1 MIGFAEVA
9 ALITILGAVIYGL
22 GLLGVAWPIHK
33 RWHND
38 AATTLYAISLIPR
51 AVVAGQGV
59 RIFMGFPTLIATLL
73 LIWWLVVFP
82 LLRLVDVVA
91 STLAAWTVGIFA
103 LLALLAGGYGLLRSM
118 YRRGIQWV
126 LGPAPEHPRYR
137 WLIWVTTLIAVP
149 TFFIAGRVAAG
160 AMEYQA
166 AFPYIRVDLSLLV
179 VAIALSFLASSL
191 LQLVDATAI
200 DPPLPTAEIA
210 LSDGSQRILEGK
222 LLVHIEGVVYFFD
235 EKRRLTSMPDSEISS
250 VRIRKD
256 ES

>member
-1 MIGFAEVA
+1 
-9 ALITILGAVIYGL
+9 
-22 GLLGVAWPIHK
+22 
-33 RWHND
+33 
-38 AATTLYAISLIPR
+38 
-51 AVVAGQGV
+51 
-59 RIFMGFPTLIATLL
+59 
-73 LIWWLVVFP
+73 
-82 LLRLVDVVA
+82 
-91 STLAAWTVGIFA
+91 
-103 LLALLAGGYGLLRSM
+103 
-118 YRRGIQWV
+118 V

-137 WLIWVTTLIAVP
+137 WLIWATTLLAVP

-200 DPPLPTAEIA
+200 DSPLPTAEIA

-250 VRIRKD
+250 VRIRRD